1 MQWFRN
7 LRTATK
13 IISAFLIITLIF
25 VSFGLY
31 SLQNLKD
38 LNNKA
43 KNMYSHNLI
52 AVKDLSEIEVYYQ
65 RLRVAVRDLSTAQTS
80 EKKLEF
86 LTKMKDFQTNMED
99 LAQTY
104 GNSITT
110 DKEKTNLANFNQTY
124 KEYLTLYEEA
134 TRLAQANNLTVFN
147 DYKDNTLKPAGD
159 KVADALSVMIEN
171 NSTLAQQASQEIE
184 DSYHACVKI
193 TIISLI
199 LVTLFSILLGS
210 LISRSISS
218 PLRKLT
224 DLISNY
230 AKGDLSESLENKNKD
245 EVGQLS
251 TSVHTMA
258 ANLRQLIERI
268 TLSSENVAA
277 SSQEIS
283 ASTEQIANT
292 SNTQAESASMITE
305 LFKELSAAIDSV
317 AVSASGAAELSNLT
331 VDMAEQGK
339 QIVSESKV
347 SMNEVSDSMN
357 KLEDDSQ
364 RIGEIISVIDDIAN
378 QTNLLALNAAI
389 EAARAGDQGK
399 GFAVVADEVRKLA
412 ERSIDATKQIATIIK
427 VMQKNTQT
435 SVKAVTHSVTQSAH
449 TEEAFQKIVNV
460 VNDSALKVNE
470 IAAACEEEAAQAN
483 EVMFAVESIA
493 AASQESAAASEET
506 AATSQ
511 SLANL
516 AEELNTAASV
526 FKV

>member
-7 LRTATK
+7 LNTAVK

-25 VSFGLY
+25 VSFGVY

-43 KNMYSHNLI
+43 KSMYSHNLI

-65 RLRVAVRDLSTAQTS
+65 RLRVAVRDLSTAETLEKETS
-80 EKKLEF
+80 LLSKMDEF
-86 LTKMKDFQTNMED
+86 QKSMED

-110 DKEKTNLANFNQTY
+110 ENEKKNLDNFNQSY
-124 KEYLTLYEEA
+124 NDYLKIYQEA
-134 TRLAQANNLTVFN
+134 IRLAKTQNLSLFNN
-147 DYKDNTLKPAGD
+147 YKDNTLKPAGD
-159 KVADALSVMIEN
+159 KVADTLAIMIDN
-171 NSTLAQQASQEIE
+171 NSALAQKASQEIE
-184 DSYHACVKI
+184 DSYNSCVKF

-199 LVTLFSILLGS
+199 LVTLFSILLGY
-210 LISRSISS
+210 LISRTISS
-218 PLRKLT
+218 PLRKLGA
-224 DLISNY
+224 LISQF
-230 AKGDLSESLENKNKD
+230 AEGDLSQSLENHNKD

-251 TSVHTMA
+251 RSVNTMA
-258 ANLRQLIERI
+258 DNLRKLIERI
-268 TLSSENVAA
+268 TVSSENVAA

-292 SNTQAESASMITE
+292 SNTQAESASTITE

-317 AVSASGAAELSNLT
+317 AVSAGGAAELSNLT
-331 VDMAEQGK
+331 VDMAQQGG
-339 QIVSESKV
+339 QIVIESQA
-347 SMNEVSDSMN
+347 SMNEVSQSMG
-357 KLEDDSQ
+357 KLEEDSQ

-435 SVKAVTHSVTQSAH
+435 SVKAVTQSVAQSAH
-449 TEEAFQKIVNV
+449 TEEAFQKIVTV
-460 VNDSALKVNE
+460 VNDSAIKVNE

-493 AASQESAAASEET
+493 AASQQSAAASEET

-511 SLANL
+511 SLAQL

>member
-7 LRTATK
+7 LRTSIK

-25 VSFGLY
+25 VAFGLY

-65 RLRVAVRDLSTAQTS
+65 RLRVAVRDLSTAQTT
-80 EKKLEF
+80 EKEQTL
-86 LTKMKDFQTNMED
+86 LTKMTEFQKNMEN

-104 GNSITT
+104 SNSITT
-110 DKEKTNLANFNQTY
+110 TNEKQEFDTFTQSYND
-124 KEYLTLYEEA
+124 YLTLYEEA
-134 TRLAQANNLTVFN
+134 TRLARANNLTVFN
-147 DYKDNTLKPAGD
+147 EYKDNTLKPAGD
-159 KVADALSVMIEN
+159 QVADSISKMINN
-171 NSTLAQQASQEIE
+171 NSNLAQQASQEIE
-184 DSYHACVKI
+184 QSYLACVKI

-199 LVTLFSILLGS
+199 LVTLFSILLGA

-230 AKGDLSESLENKNKD
+230 AKGDLSQSLENHNKD

-251 TSVHTMA
+251 TSIHMMA
-258 ANLRQLIERI
+258 DNLRQLIARI
-268 TLSSENVAA
+268 TASSENVAA

-292 SNTQAESASMITE
+292 SNTQAESASTITE

-331 VDMAEQGK
+331 VDMAQQGGK
-339 QIVSESKV
+339 IVSDSKA
-347 SMNEVSDSMN
+347 SMHEVSQSMN
-357 KLEDDSQ
+357 KLEADSQ

-412 ERSIDATKQIATIIK
+412 ERSIDATKQISSIIK
-427 VMQKNTQT
+427 VMQKNTQI
-435 SVKAVTHSVTQSAH
+435 SVKAVTQSVTQSVQ
-449 TEEAFQKIVNV
+449 TEDAFQKIVHV
-460 VNDSALKVNE
+460 VNDSAIKVNE

-506 AATSQ
+506 AATSH
-511 SLANL
+511 SLAQL